1 VDTRVDPIHQN
12 AQDQKEKK
20 KKMLLLKDKAKNFA
34 SLQSLQSEI
43 SWLYKVPK
51 TLVDAKKINKIQ
63 KHDPEWEC
71 HK

>member
-43 SWLYKVPK
+43 S
-51 TLVDAKKINKIQ
+51 
-63 KHDPEWEC
+63 
-71 HK
+71 